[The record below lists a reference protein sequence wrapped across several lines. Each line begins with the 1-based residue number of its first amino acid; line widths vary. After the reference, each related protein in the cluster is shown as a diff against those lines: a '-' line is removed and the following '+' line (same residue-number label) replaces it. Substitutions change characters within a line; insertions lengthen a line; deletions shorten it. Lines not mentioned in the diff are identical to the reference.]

1 MTEYIKIR
9 KNSYIK
15 TLPLI
20 NYKENKNI
28 IIGTYEY
35 KSSFINT
42 SDLGLEA
49 IKLMNE
55 GYRVLEVEQKI
66 SKKYKKKISIKGL
79 IKALYDANL
88 IYSINNIPQ
97 NQKQRRLFKNKSFL
111 IKISKALFSRTA
123 YVIYALVFCLAI
135 SIIVFNTNL
144 LTSFSMYLNKKY
156 LMYDMLVVFF
166 IGWLLTLKHEFFHFL
181 ASLSFGIP
189 ANISFSTRYFIIVL
203 ETDVSGLYMVQ
214 KKSKKI
220 IVYLAGIIS
229 DIITI
234 SLLVLLKKILFLY
247 NIHTGGMI
255 IFLIDISILESLL
268 GILFQFNVFLK
279 TDLYFFF
286 IEIFNIKNLYKK
298 SGEFIKYLF
307 SFKKSKNRKKVSKVS
322 KVVVCFSIFRII
334 NYIILSLILF
344 LCLFGLIIIIYNIL
358 YTEHKIITT
367 EISKLE
373 IFYQIFSIAI
383 YFVAFILIKLNQK
396 SKRKPVLKITF

>member
-20 NYKENKNI
+20 NYKDNKNI
-28 IIGTYEY
+28 ITGTHEY
-35 KSSFINT
+35 KSSFIKT

-55 GYRVLEVEQKI
+55 GYQLLEVEQKI
-66 SKKYKKKISIKGL
+66 SKKYNKKISIKGL
-79 IKALYDANL
+79 IKALYDSNL
-88 IYSINNIPQ
+88 IYSIDDVPQ

-111 IKISKALFSRTA
+111 IKISEALFSRTA
-123 YVIYALVFCLAI
+123 YVIYALIFCLATFI
-135 SIIVFNTNL
+135 MVFNTNL

-156 LMYDMLVVFF
+156 LLYDMLLVFF

-189 ANISFSTRYFIIVL
+189 ANINFSTRYFIIVL

-220 IVYLAGIIS
+220 IVYLAGIMS

-234 SLLVLLKKILFLY
+234 SLLVILKKILFLY
-247 NIHTGGMI
+247 NIHTVGMI
-255 IFLIDISILESLL
+255 VFLIDMSILESLL
-268 GILFQFNVFLK
+268 GILFQFNIFLK

-298 SGEFIKYLF
+298 SGEFIKSLF
-307 SFKKSKNRKKVSKVS
+307 SFKKSKNREKVS
-322 KVVVCFSIFRII
+322 KVVVYFSIFRII
-334 NYIILSLILF
+334 NYVILSLILF
-344 LCLFGLIIIIYNIL
+344 LCFFGLTIIIYNIL
-358 YTEHKIITT
+358 HTKHEIIAA

-373 IFYQIFSIAI
+373 ISYQIFSIAI
-383 YFVAFILIKLNQK
+383 YFVGFILIKLNQK